1 MGSYIIRRIL
11 LAVIVL
17 LLATIFVFIA
27 THVLPGDPIY
37 MMISSSEASSL
48 TDEEL
53 AIIRHKYG
61 LDKTLPEQYFA
72 WLGQVIFHG
81 EFGKSIMLDTPV
93 TQLWGE
99 RIPVTLHLGL
109 VAFAIGIPLGVTAGV
124 LCAVRR
130 GTWIDTLVTS
140 LANIGVCIPV
150 FWLAI
155 LLIYLFGLELGLLP
169 VYGYTAPWQG
179 LWMSTQQSVMPI
191 FCLAITPIAMN
202 CRLTRSS
209 MLEVIRQDYIR
220 TAWSKGLKE
229 RVIIIRHAL
238 KNGII
243 PVITM
248 LGMGVVFII
257 GGAVFI
263 EQVFAIP
270 GMGRLTV
277 NAMLGHD
284 FPIIQGNIV
293 LFSTV
298 VLLSN
303 LIVDLCYGWLDP
315 RVRYQ

>member
-1 MGSYIIRRIL
+1 MASYIMRRIL
-11 LAVIVL
+11 LAALVL
-17 LLATIFVFIA
+17 LIATILVFIS

-37 MMISSSEASSL
+37 MMVSSSEASSL
-48 TDEEL
+48 SPEEL
-53 AIIRHKYG
+53 AAVRHEFG
-61 LDKTLPEQYFA
+61 LDKSLPEQYIV
-72 WLGQVIFHG
+72 WLGQVFLRG
-81 EFGKSIMLDTPV
+81 DFGKSIMLSTPV
-93 TQLWGE
+93 SQLWRE
-99 RIPVTLHLGL
+99 KIPVSLHLGVL
-109 VAFAIGIPLGVTAGV
+109 AFIIGIPIGIFAGV

-155 LLIYLFGLELGLLP
+155 LLIYFVGYELHLLP
-169 VYGYTAPWQG
+169 VYGYTAPWEG
-179 LWMSTQQSVMPI
+179 LWMSTKQSIMPI
-191 FCLAITPIAMN
+191 FCLAITPVAMN

-229 RVIIIRHAL
+229 RVIITRHAL

-284 FPIIQGNIV
+284 YPIIQGNVV
-293 LFSTV
+293 LFSSI

-303 LIVDLCYGWLDP
+303 LAVDLCYGWLDP
-315 RVRYQ
+315 RVRYN